1 MTAPRIVVPGATYAV
16 TRRCVCRKAFLGW
29 WHPEVDDIFF
39 WCLAMV
45 AEKCGV
51 HLHHAVRVGSHYHLT
66 FTITRKNLGEFLRLL
81 HHQMSCML
89 NTLLARER
97 YDAPHELFDAR
108 GSHVMRLMDAEAQL
122 GHIVYERLNPPAAGL
137 ADTCDGVPGR
147 TLDPGLWKGA
157 GVQLNRPTVYTASKE
172 RSRVLQVSAP
182 PLLYRAFGGDLD
194 GLVHQIRKLERD
206 GERAIRAARKRPAKT
221 AAEVRGIHPWDEPMT
236 LRESGGGRVP
246 SFKTSKRGLEGK
258 DAEIRGALEVRAF
271 REAHASAN
279 EEWRAGNRDVEY
291 PCGTY
296 EMERFHGA
304 QVADAAWD
312 AWVSAPGPTLDEVK
326 AELGREDVARGGVDE
341 GVLERVRDAVVE
353 GAAAMVAEEE
363 HEGSKAD
370 AAEAGVDG
378 PNERSAPETYHRFAK
393 LRRREPSDQP
403 RRIIRL
409 RDNRRR
415 RGSDPPER

>member
-39 WCLAMV
+39 WCLVMV

-51 HLHHAVRVGSHYHLT
+51 YLHHAVRVGSHYHLT

-137 ADTCDGVPGR
+137 SDTCDGVPGR

-157 GVQLNRPTVYTASKE
+157 GVRLTRPTVYTASKK
-172 RSRVLQVSAP
+172 RSRVLRVSPP

-194 GLVHQIRKLERD
+194 GLVHHIGKLERD
-206 GERAIRAARKRPAKT
+206 GEQAIRAARKRPAKT

-246 SFKTSKRGLEGK
+246 SFKTGKRGLEGK
-258 DAEIRGALEVRAF
+258 DAEIRGALEVRGF

-296 EMERFHGA
+296 EMGRFHGA
-304 QVADAAWD
+304 RVADAAWD

-326 AELGREDVARGGVDE
+326 AELARDDVECEGVDPE
-341 GVLERVRDAVVE
+341 MLERVRGAVVH
-353 GAAAMVAEEE
+353 GAAEMVDE
-363 HEGSKAD
+363 KAGCAGD
-370 AAEAGVDG
+370 AAPREDVVE
-378 PNERSAPETYHRFAK
+378 PSNERPAPETHHRFAK
-393 LRRREPSDQP
+393 LRPGATSEQP

-415 RGSDPPER
+415 PGNDPPGR